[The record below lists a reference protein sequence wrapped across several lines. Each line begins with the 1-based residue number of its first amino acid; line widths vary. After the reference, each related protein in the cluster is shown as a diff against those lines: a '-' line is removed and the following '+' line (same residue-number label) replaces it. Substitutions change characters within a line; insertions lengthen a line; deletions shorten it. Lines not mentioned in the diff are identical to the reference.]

1 MLDFAEEI
9 SRSGMP
15 KMRIISSLA
24 IMMLVTTAAD
34 AGTGQGVV
42 RSIWASTISP
52 YVMFDFRTPI
62 EDSHACNRSKRFS
75 IDTSGI
81 GGLAAFETLLLAKR
95 MGLTVSV
102 QGLGTCNIYEA
113 ENVKHLQIQ

>member
-1 MLDFAEEI
+1 
-9 SRSGMP
+9 
-15 KMRIISSLA
+15 MRYISSLV
-24 IMMLVTTAAD
+24 IMMTISTTAV

-62 EDSHACNRSKRFS
+62 ENSHMCNRSKRFS

-81 GGLAAFETLLLAKR
+81 GGLAALETLLLAKR
-95 MGLTVSV
+95 MGLMVSV